1 MAGMGKIALAAV
13 LASGMIAATVVVAAR
28 KMETPHGVIVVPHGQ
43 DVDPASLDRLRCR
56 TLTIPERDCEA
67 AWEARR
73 RHFFG
78 KDERP

>member
-1 MAGMGKIALAAV
+1 MGKIALVAV
-13 LASGMIAATVVVAAR
+13 LGSMMIAATVVIAAR
-28 KMETPHGVIVVPHGQ
+28 SMEAPHDVIVVPHGQ

-56 TLTIPERDCEA
+56 TLTTPERDCEA